1 MSTADITLPL
11 VDLSG
16 YINPQKPGD
25 KERVI
30 AEVRDACAQYGF
42 FQTTGHGIP
51 VSQQKGL
58 LKSINTL
65 FNMPKEEKRKL
76 SFRKNPCR
84 RGYEESGASLREGDA
99 LPDSKEAYYI
109 GREDPVVEHSGFY
122 GPNVWPPLSENEF
135 RNPVWDYY
143 HATHKLGQTIWEIL
157 LLGLGHPISLMEEFA
172 KRPMVVMKMIRY
184 PPHASDLPGQFGV
197 GPHKDFGGVTV
208 LLQEAGKHGL
218 QVWHEE
224 REEWLPVNAVEDV
237 YIINCGDMI
246 SKWSEGRYKSAK
258 HQVINAADNA
268 ARLSCATF
276 FHGDLFATNPLNP
289 ADPNR
294 ETVGALLVK
303 RFRNQFSFDKELI
316 TAVGATA

>member
-1 MSTADITLPL
+1 MATDEVTLPL

-16 YINPQKPGD
+16 YINPQQPGD

-30 AEVRDACAQYGF
+30 AEVRDACAKYGF
-42 FQTTGHGIP
+42 FQATGHGIP
-51 VSQQKGL
+51 LGQQKGM

-65 FNMPKEEKRKL
+65 FNMPVEEKRKL
-76 SFRKNPCR
+76 SFLKNPCR
-84 RGYEESGASLREGDA
+84 RGYEESGASLRDGDP

-122 GPNVWPPLSENEF
+122 GPNVWPPLPEEEF
-135 RNPVWDYY
+135 RNPVWEYY
-143 HATHKLGQTIWEIL
+143 QSTHHLGQLIWEIL
-157 LLGLGHPISLMEEFA
+157 LLGLGHPVSLMEEFA
-172 KRPMVVMKMIRY
+172 KRPMVVLKMIRY
-184 PPHASDLPGQFGV
+184 PPHRSDLPGQFGV
-197 GPHKDFGGVTV
+197 GPHTDFGGITV

-218 QVWHEE
+218 QVWHEGLE
-224 REEWLPVNAVEDV
+224 QWLPVKAAEDI

-246 SKWSEGRYKSAK
+246 GKWSGGQYKSAK
-258 HQVINAADNA
+258 HRVINAADNEP
-268 ARLSCATF
+268 RLSCATF

-289 ADPNR
+289 SDPNR

-316 TAVGATA
+316 AAVGAPA

>member
-1 MSTADITLPL
+1 MSTDEITLPL

-30 AEVRDACAQYGF
+30 DEVRDACAQYGF

-51 VSQQKGL
+51 MSQQKGL
-58 LKSINTL
+58 LKSIETL
-65 FNMPKEEKRKL
+65 FSMPLEEKRKL
-76 SFRKNPCR
+76 SFLKNPCR
-84 RGYEESGASLREGDA
+84 RGFEESGASLRDGDA
-99 LPDSKEAYYI
+99 LPDSKEAFYI

-122 GPNVWPPLSENEF
+122 GPNVWPPLPNEQF
-135 RNPVWDYY
+135 HDPVWEYY
-143 HATHKLGQTIWEIL
+143 EATHKLGEIIWEIL

-184 PPHASDLPGQFGV
+184 PPQAGDLPGQFGV

-218 QVWHEE
+218 QVWHEGLE
-224 REEWLPVNAVEDV
+224 KWLPVKAMEDV
-237 YIINCGDMI
+237 YVINCGDMI
-246 SKWSEGRYKSAK
+246 GKWSGGRYKSAK
-258 HQVINAADNA
+258 HQVINAADNEP
-268 ARLSCATF
+268 RLSCATF
-276 FHGDLFATNPLNP
+276 FHGDLFATNPLDP
-289 ADPNR
+289 ADPER

-316 TAVGATA
+316 AAVGA